1 MDKYEYKVRSDEI
14 KSLIGQGNYAQAA
27 EIADTI
33 DWRRVKSVMMLCTV
47 SDVYKINRRY
57 EDAKNMLLLAYE
69 RRPGGRTICYSLCE
83 LCIKTEEF
91 VQALNYFKEFTQVA
105 PRDTGRYILQYKLY
119 EAQEV
124 SLEERIGVLEE
135 LKKRDYREKWA
146 YELAYLYHRVGL
158 GTRCVEECDELI
170 LWFGEG
176 KYVVK
181 AMELKML
188 HQPLT
193 PAQQEVYDH
202 RFEEPGEEMEPE
214 YQEGY
219 GEEAVYG
226 EEPME
231 GQEGDYGWP
240 SEDGR
245 LEEEMQE
252 ALPQDGV
259 PGQGAGEEL
268 DIQVKTMDVGQYN
281 TINLQA
287 ELAAGL
293 QEVLGADGTAHG
305 AQAAGEPGRGDA
317 RMAGMPED
325 GGYQN
330 FTEEE
335 IEDSEVFFGATGELE
350 DASLELGGAGY
361 GEAAAEGQG
370 HAPEPGAAAGPGY
383 RPGRP
388 SAEGQ
393 GYSPEQ
399 GAAAGPG
406 YRPRRSS
413 AEGQGYSPEQAAA
426 QGRYAPEQGT
436 EGAQEAGTATAGRG
450 EAHPERKAEAK
461 GEQALPEGAAGEP
474 EDVISGEG
482 TPGQDMEQSTVPGG
496 HSPEELA
503 EVLSQEADGQI
514 SMVLPESA
522 TVEKQITGQM
532 KIEDILAEWERIKKE
547 NEAKC
552 QEEVRQHVLSQTGPM
567 FTEFEATVRDGLL
580 EQLEKGEAGQNGSK
594 AAHGGPEE
602 NGAEQAAAGMAAG
615 GPRRAEPKGE
625 PGYISGE
632 ANPEGTGFREEQGYP
647 EEQVCPETEG
657 DAYTG
662 EGGTKQA
669 EEAGDVD
676 ETAATEA
683 AAEYMGEPGYA
694 GKGAYTGEPGYVGKG
709 AYEGEPGYA
718 KEGAYA
724 GEPGYAEEAAYMGE
738 PGYTEEGAYAD
749 EPGYAEEGA
758 YEGEPGYAKEAVYT
772 GEPGYAEEGAYVGEP
787 GYAEEGAYAGE
798 PGYAEEAAY
807 MGEPGYAEE
816 GAYAGEPGYA
826 EEGAYV
832 GEPGYAEE
840 GAYAGE
846 PGYAEEG
853 AYAGEPGYA
862 EEGAYVG
869 EPGYAEEGAYAGEP
883 GYAEE
888 GAYEG
893 EPGYAEGAA
902 YAGEPGY
909 AEEGAYAGEP
919 GYAEEGAYEG
929 EAVYADETEY
939 IEEAGAEDAP
949 ETMEGEYGEAIYDE
963 AADLEGSSEYTYAP
977 DGTEPDD
984 IIGEIEEIQEQIE
997 KAEEREHPA
1006 RTGRPKTG
1014 KTEKQTETDEKATIE
1029 RDQAKVRSLTR
1040 EEKELFA
1047 PFIQNRRS
1055 REQLVKALDS
1065 ISMAAYTGNLII
1077 TGEEGMDTLTLAKN
1091 IMREVRMMDSNFS
1104 GKVAKVSGQGLNEKD
1119 VAQTLEQL
1127 GSGALIIQ
1135 KASGMSPQTAAMLHR
1150 QLQHERFGIIVV
1162 LEDTGKAIKKL
1173 FLGTP
1178 DLYGDFT
1185 ARIDLE
1191 ALSNDSLVAFG
1202 RQYAREK
1209 EFSIDN
1215 LGILALHTRIEEL
1228 QTIDHV
1234 VTVMEVK
1241 QIVDEAIRH
1250 ASRKTLAH
1258 FFDVLL
1264 AKRYDDEDM
1273 IILTEKDFAA

>member
-33 DWRRVKSVMMLCTV
+33 DWRRVKSVMMLCTI

-193 PAQQEVYDH
+193 PAQQEVYDR

-252 ALPQDGV
+252 ALPQEGV

-268 DIQVKTMDVGQYN
+268 DIQVKTVDVGQYN

-305 AQAAGEPGRGDA
+305 VQAAGEPGRGDA

-718 KEGAYA
+718 KE
-724 GEPGYAEEAAYMGE
+724 
-738 PGYTEEGAYAD
+738 
-749 EPGYAEEGA
+749 
-758 YEGEPGYAKEAVYT
+758 AVYT
-772 GEPGYAEEGAYVGEP
+772 
-787 GYAEEGAYAGE
+787 
-798 PGYAEEAAY
+798 
-807 MGEPGYAEE
+807 
-816 GAYAGEPGYA
+816 
-826 EEGAYV
+826 
-832 GEPGYAEE
+832 
-840 GAYAGE
+840 
-846 PGYAEEG
+846 
-853 AYAGEPGYA
+853 GEPGYA

>member
-33 DWRRVKSVMMLCTV
+33 DWRRVKSVMMLCTI

-193 PAQQEVYDH
+193 PAQQEVYDR

-231 GQEGDYGWP
+231 GDYGWP

-252 ALPQDGV
+252 ALPQDNV

-268 DIQVKTMDVGQYN
+268 DIQVKTVDVGQYN

-305 AQAAGEPGRGDA
+305 VQAAGEPGRGDA

-393 GYSPEQ
+393 GYSPEP

-694 GKGAYTGEPGYVGKG
+694 GKGAYTGEPGNVGKG

-758 YEGEPGYAKEAVYT
+758 YAGEPGYAKEAVYT
-772 GEPGYAEEGAYVGEP
+772 GEPGYAK
-787 GYAEEGAYAGE
+787 
-798 PGYAEEAAY
+798 
-807 MGEPGYAEE
+807 
-816 GAYAGEPGYA
+816 
-826 EEGAYV
+826 
-832 GEPGYAEE
+832 
-840 GAYAGE
+840 
-846 PGYAEEG
+846 
-853 AYAGEPGYA
+853 
-862 EEGAYVG
+862 EGAYVG

>member
-33 DWRRVKSVMMLCTV
+33 DWRRVKSVMMLCTI

-193 PAQQEVYDH
+193 PAQQEVYDR

-252 ALPQDGV
+252 ALPQDNV

-268 DIQVKTMDVGQYN
+268 DIQVKTVDVGQYN

-305 AQAAGEPGRGDA
+305 VQAAGEPGRGDA

-370 HAPEPGAAAGPGY
+370 HAPEPGAASGPGY

-694 GKGAYTGEPGYVGKG
+694 GKGAYEGEPGYAKEAAYAGEPGYAEEG

-718 KEGAYA
+718 EEGAYTGEPGYTEESA
-724 GEPGYAEEAAYMGE
+724 YAGEPGYAEEGAYEGEPGYVEEGAYTGEPGYAEEAAYM
-738 PGYTEEGAYAD
+738 
-749 EPGYAEEGA
+749 
-758 YEGEPGYAKEAVYT
+758 GEPGYAKEAVYT
-772 GEPGYAEEGAYVGEP
+772 GEPGYAK
-787 GYAEEGAYAGE
+787 
-798 PGYAEEAAY
+798 
-807 MGEPGYAEE
+807 
-816 GAYAGEPGYA
+816 
-826 EEGAYV
+826 
-832 GEPGYAEE
+832 
-840 GAYAGE
+840 
-846 PGYAEEG
+846 
-853 AYAGEPGYA
+853 
-862 EEGAYVG
+862 EGAYVG

>member
-1 MDKYEYKVRSDEI
+1 MDKYEYKVKSDEI

-33 DWRRVKSVMMLCTV
+33 DWRRVKSVMMLCTI

-252 ALPQDGV
+252 ALPQDNV

-268 DIQVKTMDVGQYN
+268 DIQVKTVDVGQYN

-305 AQAAGEPGRGDA
+305 VQAAGEPGRGDA

-393 GYSPEQ
+393 GYSPEP

-602 NGAEQAAAGMAAG
+602 NGAEHAAAGMAAG

-694 GKGAYTGEPGYVGKG
+694 GKGAYTGEPGY
-709 AYEGEPGYA
+709 
-718 KEGAYA
+718 
-724 GEPGYAEEAAYMGE
+724 AEEAAYMGE

-798 PGYAEEAAY
+798 PGYAEE
-807 MGEPGYAEE
+807 
-816 GAYAGEPGYA
+816 
-826 EEGAYV
+826 
-832 GEPGYAEE
+832 
-840 GAYAGE
+840 
-846 PGYAEEG
+846 
-853 AYAGEPGYA
+853 
-862 EEGAYVG
+862 
-869 EPGYAEEGAYAGEP
+869 
-883 GYAEE
+883 

-893 EPGYAEGAA
+893 EPGYAEGA
-902 YAGEPGY
+902 
-909 AEEGAYAGEP
+909 AYAGEP

>member
-1 MDKYEYKVRSDEI
+1 MDKYEYKVKSDEI

-33 DWRRVKSVMMLCTV
+33 DWRRVKSVMMLCTI

-193 PAQQEVYDH
+193 PAQQEVYDR

-252 ALPQDGV
+252 ALPQDNV

-268 DIQVKTMDVGQYN
+268 DIQVKTVDVGQYN

-305 AQAAGEPGRGDA
+305 VQAAGEPGRGDA

-388 SAEGQ
+388 
-393 GYSPEQ
+393 
-399 GAAAGPG
+399 
-406 YRPRRSS
+406 S

-798 PGYAEEAAY
+798 PGYAEE
-807 MGEPGYAEE
+807 
-816 GAYAGEPGYA
+816 
-826 EEGAYV
+826 
-832 GEPGYAEE
+832 
-840 GAYAGE
+840 
-846 PGYAEEG
+846 
-853 AYAGEPGYA
+853 
-862 EEGAYVG
+862 
-869 EPGYAEEGAYAGEP
+869 
-883 GYAEE
+883 

-1014 KTEKQTETDEKATIE
+1014 KTEKQTETDEKTTIE